1 MVISQVQPFAG
12 IIDTVRFQIP
22 RVLFNRDV
30 VGPFRYSRR
39 TNDLVSTGTYG
50 TLILFIFV
58 VCFYF
63 MMMQAGPVALSN
75 RCPTGVQEVAGLI
88 LQSGNILSWRL
99 VMKSF
104 LWPFS
109 PYC

>member
-50 TLILFIFV
+50 TLFLFILGVFL
-58 VCFYF
+58 FHDD
-63 MMMQAGPVALSN
+63 AGRPGSSSN
-75 RCPTGVQEVAGLI
+75 ACPTGVQEVAGLI